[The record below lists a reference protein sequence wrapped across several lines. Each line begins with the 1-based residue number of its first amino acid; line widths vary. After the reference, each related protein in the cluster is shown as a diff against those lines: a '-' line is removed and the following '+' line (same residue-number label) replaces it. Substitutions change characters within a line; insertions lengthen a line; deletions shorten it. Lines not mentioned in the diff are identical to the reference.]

1 VTAPGVSLLPS
12 QVGATFPAPS
22 IPELSDDEQRLVTG
36 LSTKLTYL
44 STPMLIH
51 NAYYNGTQRLQDLG
65 ISVPPQLS
73 GIRTVVDWPRRCID
87 PLLRRSIPDGF
98 RLPGATDVDDE
109 LWTHWQA
116 NDLDAEMPLAFLD
129 ALIFGRAYAIVG
141 SPDEPGDSPLI
152 TVESP
157 LNMTMTWDPRT
168 RKPTAAYQA
177 YEVEGVFRA
186 VLYLP
191 NQTISMSREFPNG
204 TGWSVDDRDVHNFGE
219 VPVVRFVNRARTAD
233 REGRSEIT
241 QAVMSTTDSA
251 CRSLLGMEIAREFY
265 SIPHRYIMG
274 AQESDFVDA
283 SGNAKT
289 AMQMT
294 MSKFLAFER
303 DEEGNVPTVGQFT
316 AFDPSVFTK
325 IIDSHA
331 QQMASATGYPPSYF
345 GLTTTANPAS
355 ADAIRL
361 AENGLVER
369 AKEVQ
374 NQFSGPLETVMR
386 LAWRFANNGQ
396 KVPAEMQLLETD
408 WIDPKTP
415 TPAATTDA
423 IYKQIT
429 AGAIPAT
436 SDVTLKALGW
446 SGVERARLE
455 VDRKVDAGASVL
467 AELATSLQAKEARVD
482 MTVARDINPAA
493 AKAAGAVNPTTGN
506 VVSPATPAA
515 PPPATT

>member
-1 VTAPGVSLLPS
+1 MTLPGVSLLPA

-22 IPELSDDEQRLVTG
+22 IPGLSDDEQRLVTG

-44 STPMLIH
+44 STTMLVH

-65 ISVPPQLS
+65 ILIPPQLA
-73 GIRTVVDWPRRCID
+73 GVRTVVDWPRRCVD

-98 RLPGATDVDDE
+98 RLPGATDVDEE
-109 LWTHWQA
+109 LWQHWQA

-129 ALIFGRAYAIVG
+129 ALVFGRSYAIVG

-157 LNMTMTWDPRT
+157 LNMAMTWDPRT

-177 YEVEGVFRA
+177 YEVEGIFRA
-186 VLYLP
+186 VLYTP
-191 NQTISMSREFPNG
+191 NQTVSMSRESPSG
-204 TGWSVDDRDVHNFGE
+204 SGWTVDSRDVHNFGE

-241 QAVMSTTDSA
+241 PAIMSTTDSA

-265 SIPHRYIMG
+265 SIPHRYILG

-283 SGNAKT
+283 SGNPKT
-289 AMQMT
+289 AMDMS

-303 DEEGNVPTVGQFT
+303 DEQDQIPQVGQFT

-369 AKEVQ
+369 AREVQ
-374 NQFSGPLETVMR
+374 NQFSGPLENLMR
-386 LAWRFANNGQ
+386 LAWRFANDGQ
-396 KVPAEMQLLETD
+396 KIPQEMQLLETD
-408 WIDPKTP
+408 WLDPKTP

-429 AGAIPAT
+429 AGSIPAT

-455 VDRKVDAGASVL
+455 VDRKVDAGLSVL

-493 AKAAGAVNPTTGN
+493 VKAAPT
-506 VVSPATPAA
+506 VSPSGNEQPPAA
-515 PPPATT
+515 PAAN